1 MKPRIFISSTFYDL
15 KYIRED
21 LANFIRTYNYEPIL
35 FEEGDIGYESGK
47 PLDNSCYDA
56 MRTSDMAL
64 LIIGGQHG
72 TNATNQTDENVD
84 NFISITQQEFISA
97 VQNHIPVYAFVD
109 SKVYTE
115 YDIYKE
121 NIDKIKKDYEHIT
134 FRITKDI
141 RVFDF
146 IQNIYSLGSI
156 PINEFC
162 KLQDIKDF
170 LSKQWSDMFKKYL
183 IQCKENREIETI
195 KFSVS
200 KLESIVNQMSI
211 MMDAIG
217 KNILEKNDEYNAVK
231 NKQKIQEF
239 FAEFNKSAYI
249 DPTFTNKDES
259 FAERF
264 ISAIIEACEFFDKI
278 NFEGN
283 KVIFE
288 KGFFKEIEPLINPT
302 IHKIFFNKY
311 EINLW
316 GEPTLITTLLNFY
329 NYILNFEIQEEIKE
343 FLREDIENKLRFVLP
358 CD

>member
-1 MKPRIFISSTFYDL
+1 
-15 KYIRED
+15 
-21 LANFIRTYNYEPIL
+21 
-35 FEEGDIGYESGK
+35 
-47 PLDNSCYDA
+47 
-56 MRTSDMAL
+56 
-64 LIIGGQHG
+64 
-72 TNATNQTDENVD
+72 
-84 NFISITQQEFISA
+84 
-97 VQNHIPVYAFVD
+97 
-109 SKVYTE
+109 
-115 YDIYKE
+115 
-121 NIDKIKKDYEHIT
+121 
-134 FRITKDI
+134 
-141 RVFDF
+141 
-146 IQNIYSLGSI
+146 
-156 PINEFC
+156 
-162 KLQDIKDF
+162 
-170 LSKQWSDMFKKYL
+170 
-183 IQCKENREIETI
+183 
-195 KFSVS
+195 
-200 KLESIVNQMSI
+200 
-211 MMDAIG
+211 MDAIG

-302 IHKIFFNKY
+302 I
-311 EINLW
+311 NLW